1 MKDILKL
8 LAEGQISLEDAERR
22 LKLFAIHELQGMANL
37 DIGRNSRV
45 GKPDVV
51 SAKGKMKGSPICETE
66 YDVEENYYAYDEF
79 FYDKEKKQIYQ

>member
-22 LKLFAIHELQGMANL
+22 LKLCAVHEHRGMAKW

-45 GKPDVV
+45 RKPEIV
-51 SAKGKMKGSPICETE
+51 SAKAKT
-66 YDVEENYYAYDEF
+66 DERVISLAQPRL
-79 FYDKEKKQIYQ
+79 DAEG